1 VRQGC
6 PQGQSGGPFRV
17 PVCLAHEGRLSPLST
32 AFHAAAGLAH
42 ATRTGARGIVRFGDG
57 VGLPQ
62 RSWPATGAAWSDC
75 GRGERSDESV
85 TANASSC
92 AATICPEG
100 TPPSCGRVERS
111 EADTERKAAQGDFWP
126 AVEEAQP

>member
-1 VRQGC
+1 MFFCFPRASGSGSGGEVRQGC

-42 ATRTGARGIVRFGDG
+42 ATRNVARGIVRFGAG

-62 RSWPATGAAWSDC
+62 RRWPILGAAWSDR

-85 TANASSC
+85 TANSICCRAS
-92 AATICPEG
+92 IG
-100 TPPSCGRVERS
+100 WPSCGRVEQSR
-111 EADTERKAAQGDFWP
+111 ADTERKAA
-126 AVEEAQP
+126 